1 MSINKQRD
9 VAIVALLHKEINE
22 LYKVLNIKLGNITGT
37 NNDKAMAQKSYDKYN
52 RQVKSS
58 MVQNHMG
65 NISKSLS
72 KRFGI
77 DIQVSYISNNLKN
90 ITTLIMPT
98 VNYKMMNMALQG
110 LDDLF
115 PKKRMK
121 DTIWDVVA
129 SDREKKIYNVL
140 NNLKNGLNKGTIELD
155 LENAYINGLEG
166 SVFSI
171 NVDVLGAMVLNLT
184 PQELTAMLLQQVGN
198 IFSYI
203 EYMTSTTN
211 STKVLA
217 DTFLKE
223 RFGKSKDPLDSL
235 KFAVD
240 ATDVDVGFDTS
251 TPIKTLESLDIF
263 ILKTYRLDASKNS
276 VKIDFQRLS
285 DQFATRFE
293 IGSDVASSII
303 KLSTADIRQDRSGTR
318 YLSDGSSNYIIAFI
332 TLIAAVVATLLFSIV
347 GLLVVLVY
355 VTIRLV
361 SYMFALISRFISK
374 IFSLIFIR
382 GTDMSVEVEDIPKR
396 LTKIKLELIRE
407 IRTTKASDSG
417 KQLLVEQAD
426 FIKESIKDL
435 TDKFTIIGRLSN
447 STTSLNYSKMED
459 INFLTEQLQENE
471 LHLLKE
477 KFNLEG

>member
-9 VAIVALLHKEINE
+9 TAIVALLHKEINE
-22 LYKVLNIKLGNITGT
+22 LYKILNIKLGNITGT
-37 NNDKAMAQKSYDKYN
+37 NNDKAMSQKNYDKYN

-58 MVQNHMG
+58 MIQNHMDK
-65 NISKSLS
+65 ISKSLS

-77 DIQVSYISNNLKN
+77 NIEVSYFSNNLKN

-121 DTIWDVVA
+121 DTVWNVVA

-140 NNLKNGLNKGTIELD
+140 NNLKNGLNKGSIEIDLD
-155 LENAYINGLEG
+155 NAYITGLEG

-171 NVDVLGAMVLNLT
+171 NVDILGAMVINLT

-198 IFSYI
+198 IFSYL

-211 STKVLA
+211 STKILA

-223 RFGKSKDPLDSL
+223 RFGKSKDSLDSL
-235 KFAVD
+235 KFAIDATGVD
-240 ATDVDVGFDTS
+240 AELDTS
-251 TPIKTLESLDIF
+251 SPIKVLESLDVF
-263 ILKTYRLDASKNS
+263 ILKTYRLDTSKNS

-293 IGSDVASSII
+293 IAGDVASSII
-303 KLSTADIRQDRSGTR
+303 KLNTVDIRQDCNGAR
-318 YLSDGSSNYIIAFI
+318 YLSDGSTNYILAFLTI
-332 TLIAAVVATLLFSIV
+332 VAATIATLLFSIV
-347 GLLVVLVY
+347 GLLIILVY

-361 SYMFALISRFISK
+361 SYVVALISRFISK
-374 IFSLIFIR
+374 IFSLIFLR

-407 IRTTKASDSG
+407 IRTIKTSDSG
-417 KQLLVEQAD
+417 K
-426 FIKESIKDL
+426 
-435 TDKFTIIGRLSN
+435 
-447 STTSLNYSKMED
+447 
-459 INFLTEQLQENE
+459 
-471 LHLLKE
+471 
-477 KFNLEG
+477 

>member
-9 VAIVALLHKEINE
+9 TAIVALLHKEINE
-22 LYKVLNIKLGNITGT
+22 LYKILNIKLGNITGT
-37 NNDKAMAQKSYDKYN
+37 DNDKATSQKNYDKYN

-58 MVQNHMG
+58 MIQNHMDK
-65 NISKSLS
+65 ISKSLS

-77 DIQVSYISNNLKN
+77 NIEVSYFSNNLKN

-121 DTIWDVVA
+121 DTIWNVVA

-140 NNLKNGLNKGTIELD
+140 NDLKNGLNKGNIEIDLD
-155 LENAYINGLEG
+155 NAHITGLEG

-171 NVDVLGAMVLNLT
+171 NVDILGAMVINLT

-198 IFSYI
+198 IFSYL

-223 RFGKSKDPLDSL
+223 RFGKSKDSLNSL
-235 KFAVD
+235 KIAIDATGVD
-240 ATDVDVGFDTS
+240 AGLDTS
-251 TPIKTLESLDIF
+251 SPIKVLESLDVF
-263 ILKTYRLDASKNS
+263 ILKTYRLDTSKNS

-293 IGSDVASSII
+293 IAGDVASSII
-303 KLSTADIRQDRSGTR
+303 RLNTVDIRQDRNGAR
-318 YLSDGSSNYIIAFI
+318 YLSDGSTDYILAFLTI
-332 TLIAAVVATLLFSIV
+332 VAATIATLLFSIV
-347 GLLVVLVY
+347 GLLIILVY

-361 SYMFALISRFISK
+361 SYVVALISRFISK
-374 IFSLIFIR
+374 LFSLIFLR

-407 IRTTKASDSG
+407 IRTTKTSDSG
-417 KQLLVEQAD
+417 KELLIDQAD

-435 TDKFTIIGRLSN
+435 TVKFTIIGRVSN
-447 STTSLNYSKMED
+447 STTSLNYSRMED